1 MPEHAGSPLLSRR
14 FEEALVYAHRLH
26 ARQTRKGTRVPYVA
40 HLLSVAALVLEDGGE
55 EEEAIAALLH
65 DAIED
70 AAEDGAAVLRQE
82 LRRRFGER
90 VLGIV
95 EGCTDADTQPKPPW
109 RERKERYLAHV
120 PHAPPEV
127 RRVSVA
133 DKLHNA
139 RAILTDLRRNG
150 HGLWHR
156 FRGGRDGTLWYYRA
170 LVEAYRKAGTTP
182 LVEELDRVVT
192 ELEGLVAGR

>member
-1 MPEHAGSPLLSRR
+1 MLSRR

-192 ELEGLVAGR
+192 ELEGLAAGR